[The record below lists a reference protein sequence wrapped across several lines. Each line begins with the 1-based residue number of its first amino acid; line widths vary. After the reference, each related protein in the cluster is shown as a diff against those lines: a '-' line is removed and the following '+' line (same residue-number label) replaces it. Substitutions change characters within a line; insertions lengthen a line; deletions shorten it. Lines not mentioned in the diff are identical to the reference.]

1 AATAE
6 SSIGPASSE
15 PSSRI
20 RRYSTFEMRSADS
33 ASCALRSTSVSLVMA
48 SPNATRVCW
57 SCRTA
62 IAATPASRSTAIA
75 SPKMMRLLT
84 VQFTVS
90 PHSRQEAACMSSV
103 GIDQR
108 LCVQDQHGVARYTA
122 QQRGGVLV
130 APRQRPDLRD
140 RQLAHVVDC
149 IDQDTEGGLLTGR
162 ERKHALAVGDAFV
175 RTTERTAEVEDT
187 QEVAA
192 PWRQADHGRPR

>member
-1 AATAE
+1 
-6 SSIGPASSE
+6 
-15 PSSRI
+15 
-20 RRYSTFEMRSADS
+20 
-33 ASCALRSTSVSLVMA
+33 
-48 SPNATRVCW
+48 
-57 SCRTA
+57 
-62 IAATPASRSTAIA
+62 
-75 SPKMMRLLT
+75 
-84 VQFTVS
+84 
-90 PHSRQEAACMSSV
+90 
-103 GIDQR
+103 
-108 LCVQDQHGVARYTA
+108 YTA

-192 PWRQADHGRPR
+192 PWRQADHGRPRARQQREVTQCEDLQQAGELDRVTFPAEPEDRDLDRLTRIFLLLASGEMRSTHLEQRALPLVLRHQRSPRCAHLARPRLSCRSAADSA